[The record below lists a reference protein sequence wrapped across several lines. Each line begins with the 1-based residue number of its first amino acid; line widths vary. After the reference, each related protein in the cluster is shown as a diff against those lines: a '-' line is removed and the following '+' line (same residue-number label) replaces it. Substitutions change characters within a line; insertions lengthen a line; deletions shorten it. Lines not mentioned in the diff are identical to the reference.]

1 MLVSAANT
9 MRFWRYGIWAGNFLV
24 AKMGDFKENHKF
36 FRILGGQLKTSVDQT
51 TLI

>member
-24 AKMGDFKENHKF
+24 AKIGNFKENHKF
-36 FRILGGQLKTSVDQT
+36 FRISGGQLETSVDQLV
-51 TLI
+51 LI